1 MALRSFRE
9 DRRRANFDALVAS
22 KMASVVDVKP
32 ITENKSA
39 EKPVVK
45 TTKTEKTDVSKLL

>member
-9 DRRRANFDALVAS
+9 DRRRANFDALIAS
-22 KMASVVDVKP
+22 KKASVAVEKAVVD
-32 ITENKSA
+32 NKSA

-45 TTKTEKTDVSKLL
+45 ATKTEKTDVSKLL